1 MVLLLCLTFVGQTL
15 ASTVMPYQ
23 MAGMMGMSGPEQSR
37 DMSKMDRSGYSMTS
51 DATLD
56 TLEKSIDDCCA
67 KNMDRCFTGGCSFFA
82 VLIKDIS
89 QQTIRNVFLSKI
101 SYVSNLELIKTP
113 SSLYRPPI
121 LS

>member
-23 MAGMMGMSGPEQSR
+23 MAGMMGMSGPEQPR

-67 KNMDRCFTGGCSFFA
+67 KMDRCFTGGCSFFA
-82 VLIKDIS
+82 VIIKDIS
-89 QQTIRNVFLSKI
+89 KHPLRNVFLPKI
-101 SYVSNLELIKTP
+101 SYVSNLELTKTP